1 MKDKQEFINNFQELI
16 SLCESSEEIDTAI
29 LMFPKLAFDFL
40 GVRTYSNHSCT
51 PYFIPPIPFIS
62 VKGE

>member
-16 SLCESSEEIDTAI
+16 SLCESSEEVYMAI
-29 LMFPKLAFDFL
+29 LLFPKLALDFL
-40 GVRTYSNHSCT
+40 GVRSYSNHSCT
-51 PYFIPPIPFIS
+51 PYALPPIPFIS